1 MIPSGA
7 GGVPRAGLR
16 GPLTGD
22 PLAARLF
29 PLLPDQVRWGL
40 DRTERLL
47 VRVGSP
53 HRGLPV
59 LHVGGTNG
67 KGSVA
72 RIWATVLQEAGFRVG
87 LYTSPPLLSFRERIL
102 VDGAPLP
109 DELLEELA
117 GELRSH
123 LVKLAPSPFEAFTV
137 LSLLAFHR
145 EEVDLAVMEVGMG
158 GRLDATNVVEPILT
172 AVTNVTMEHEAILGP
187 TLADIAREKAGI
199 LKPGVPAFTATDAP
213 DALRVLVEEAAARGV
228 PLARVPSPSGTV
240 SLEGIQMQLRTRR
253 WGTLALRSPLVG
265 HHQLR
270 NVALAIRSLE
280 ALPPRFL
287 PSRRAVEEGVAR
299 ARIPGRMQVE
309 AEPPRRW
316 VLDVAHNPAG
326 VAALVETLAGL
337 PLEGPRVG
345 VVGIMEDKAWGEMLA
360 RLGPSLDRILLVVAP
375 SAPPARRWDPGAV
388 RASLPEDLRE
398 WTELPGAPGRG
409 LDDAQHG
416 GRGGDAGEALAAAL
430 ARARDLTAAG
440 GTVVVTGS
448 FPVVGDVLRA
458 LDRIPAEALPPA
470 PRSG

>member
-7 GGVPRAGLR
+7 GGVPPAGLR

-47 VRVGSP
+47 IRVGSP
-53 HRGLPV
+53 HRGLPI

-102 VDGAPLP
+102 VDGVPLP
-109 DELLEELA
+109 DEFLEELA

-123 LVKLAPSPFEAFTV
+123 LVKLAPSPFEAFTA

-145 EEVDLAVMEVGMG
+145 EEVDMAILEVGMG

-172 AVTNVTMEHEAILGP
+172 AVTNVTLEHQAMLGP

-199 LKPGVPAFTATDAP
+199 LKPGVPAFTGTDDP
-213 DALRVLVEEAAARGV
+213 EALRVLVEEAAARGA
-228 PLARVPSPSGTV
+228 PMFRILPPPGRV
-240 SLEGIQMQLRTRR
+240 SLEGIELELRTRR

-265 HHQLR
+265 RHQLR
-270 NVALAIRSLE
+270 NVALAVRALE

-287 PSRRAVEEGVAR
+287 PSRRAVVEGVAR

-309 AEPPRRW
+309 ADPPRRW

-326 VAALVETLAGL
+326 VASLVETLADL

-345 VVGIMEDKAWGEMLA
+345 VVGILADKAWREMLVH
-360 RLGPSLDRILLVVAP
+360 LGTALDRILLVVPP
-375 SAPPARRWDPGAV
+375 SAPPGRRWSPEEV
-388 RASLPEDLRE
+388 LASLPPELRHR
-398 WTELPGAPGRG
+398 TEVPG
-409 LDDAQHG
+409 G
-416 GRGGDAGEALAAAL
+416 GALEAALAAA
-430 ARARDLTAAG
+430 RERTAGG
-440 GTVVVTGS
+440 GTVVATGS